1 MISRLGETDMRK
13 RQTLVALAVSGLFLL
28 AGSGEGKTLKAEINH
43 SDVADPVEA
52 KLLPGQLFDAANLP
66 PGSTG
71 DSNNWYKIPKWL
83 AGTWHKDS
91 QTNSYQY
98 NFQTRQEDSTQRT
111 VIAKGNG
118 IWGTQTDAQGEI
130 WEFNPAP
137 YVDTVDGGADTIV
150 QLIRSSEPLEV
161 SNERFVK
168 NTLDT
173 QLRVDKATGKIKTVQ
188 TAEQI
193 STYTIDSPGV
203 LKRETSSK
211 IFGQDGKPLMLARS
225 IAYENKIAEYQ
236 PRDAINGKNLKS
248 LFQEYIEQNKPVD

>member
-1 MISRLGETDMRK
+1 MKK
-13 RQTLVALAVSGLFLL
+13 RRTLVTLAVSGLLL
-28 AGSGEGKTLKAEINH
+28 LSGSVDGKTLKAEINH
-43 SDVADPVEA
+43 SDIADPIEA
-52 KLLPGQLFDAANLP
+52 KLSPGQTFDVANLP

-71 DSNNWYKIPKWL
+71 ETNNWYKIPKWL

-98 NFQTRQEDSTQRT
+98 NYLTHKEDATPKT
-111 VIAKGNG
+111 IMAKGNG
-118 IWGTQTDAQGEI
+118 IWGTQTDIQGEI

-150 QLIRSSEPLEV
+150 QLIRSSEPVEV
-161 SNERFVK
+161 TSDRFVK

-173 QLRVDKATGKIKTVQ
+173 QLRVDKETRLIKSVQ

-211 IFGQDGKPLMLARS
+211 VFGHDGKPIMLARS
-225 IAYENKIAEYQ
+225 VAYETKVAEYA
-236 PRDAINGKNLKS
+236 PRDEINGKNLKNM
-248 LFQEYIEQNKPVD
+248 FQDYLEQNKSVD

>member
-1 MISRLGETDMRK
+1 MNKRL
-13 RQTLVALAVSGLFLL
+13 TLVALTVSVLFGL
-28 AGSGEGKTLKAEINH
+28 AATVDGKVLKAEINH

-52 KLLPGQLFDAANLP
+52 KLLPGEMFDAANLP
-66 PGSTG
+66 PGATG
-71 DSNNWYKIPKWL
+71 DQNNWYKIPKWL

-98 NFQTRQEDSTQRT
+98 NYVTGQEDNTAHT
-111 VIAKGNG
+111 VMAKGNG
-118 IWGTQTDAQGEI
+118 VWGTQTDALGEI

-137 YVDTVDGGADTIV
+137 YVDTVDGDSDTII

-161 SNERFVK
+161 SADRFVK

-173 QLRVDKATGKIKTVQ
+173 QLRVDKTTRRIKTVQ

-211 IFGQDGKPLMLARS
+211 VFDHTGKPLMLARS
-225 IAYENKIAEYQ
+225 IAFESKIAEYQ
-236 PRDAINGKNLKS
+236 PRDMINGKNLKS
-248 LFQEYIEQNKPVD
+248 LFQEYIDQNKSVD

>member
-1 MISRLGETDMRK
+1 MISRLGETDMHK

-28 AGSGEGKTLKAEINH
+28 AGAGEGKTLKAEINH

-66 PGSTG
+66 PGSAG

-91 QTNSYQY
+91 QTNAYQY
-98 NFQTRQEDSTQRT
+98 NYLTRQEDSTQRT

-137 YVDTVDGGADTIV
+137 YVDTVDGGTDTIV

-161 SNERFVK
+161 SSERFVK

-211 IFGQDGKPLMLARS
+211 VFGQDGKPLMLARS
-225 IAYENKIAEYQ
+225 IAYENKIADYQ
-236 PRDAINGKNLKS
+236 PRDVINGKNLKS

>member
-1 MISRLGETDMRK
+1 MTK
-13 RQTLVALAVSGLFLL
+13 RHTLVALAVSGSFLL
-28 AGSGEGKTLKAEINH
+28 TGAVNGKVLRAEINH

-52 KLLPGQLFDAANLP
+52 KLLPGQIFDVANLP

-71 DSNNWYKIPKWL
+71 DANNWYKIPKWL

-91 QTNSYQY
+91 QTNAYQY
-98 NFQTRQEDSTQRT
+98 NYVTRQEDSTPRT

-150 QLIRSSEPLEV
+150 QLIRSSEPVEATTDK
-161 SNERFVK
+161 FVK
-168 NTLDT
+168 NTVDT
-173 QLRVDKATGKIKTVQ
+173 QLRVDKATGRIKTVQ

-193 STYTIDSPGV
+193 STYTMDSPGV

-211 IFGQDGKPLMLARS
+211 VFGHDGKPIMLARS
-225 IAYENKIAEYQ
+225 VAYENKIAEYQ
-236 PRDAINGKNLKS
+236 PRDTLNGKNLK
-248 LFQEYIEQNKPVD
+248 LMFQEYLEQNKAID

>member
-1 MISRLGETDMRK
+1 MISRLGETYMQK
-13 RQTLVALAVSGLFLL
+13 RSALIALAVSGLFLL
-28 AGSGEGKTLKAEINH
+28 TGSVESKVLKAEINH
-43 SDVADPVEA
+43 SEVADPVEA
-52 KLLPGQLFDAANLP
+52 KLLPGQFFDAANLP
-66 PGSTG
+66 PGATG

-91 QTNSYQY
+91 QTNSYQFNY
-98 NFQTRQEDSTQRT
+98 VTGQEDSTART
-111 VIAKGNG
+111 VTAKGNG
-118 IWGTQTDAQGEI
+118 VWGTQTDDQGEI

-137 YVDTVDGGADTIV
+137 YVDTVDGGTDTIV
-150 QLIRSSEPLEV
+150 QLIRSSEPLEA
-161 SNERFVK
+161 SGARFVK

-211 IFGQDGKPLMLARS
+211 IFGHDGKPLMLARS
-225 IAYENKIAEYQ
+225 ITYENKIAEYQ
-236 PRDAINGKNLKS
+236 PRDTINGKNLKS
-248 LFQEYIEQNKPVD
+248 LFQQYIDQNKPVE

>member
-1 MISRLGETDMRK
+1 MTK
-13 RQTLVALAVSGLFLL
+13 RHTLVALAVSGSFLL
-28 AGSGEGKTLKAEINH
+28 TGAVNGKVLRAEINH

-52 KLLPGQLFDAANLP
+52 KLLPGQIFDVANLP

-71 DSNNWYKIPKWL
+71 DANNWYKIPKWL

-91 QTNSYQY
+91 QTNAYQY
-98 NFQTRQEDSTQRT
+98 NYVTRQEDSTPRT

-150 QLIRSSEPLEV
+150 QLIRSSEPVEATTDK
-161 SNERFVK
+161 FVK
-168 NTLDT
+168 NTVDT
-173 QLRVDKATGKIKTVQ
+173 QLRVDKATGRIKTVQ

-211 IFGQDGKPLMLARS
+211 VFGHDGKPIMLARS
-225 IAYENKIAEYQ
+225 VAYENKIAEYQ
-236 PRDAINGKNLKS
+236 PRDTLNGKNLK
-248 LFQEYIEQNKPVD
+248 LMFQEYLEQNKAID

>member
-1 MISRLGETDMRK
+1 MTK
-13 RQTLVALAVSGLFLL
+13 RHTLVALAVSGLFFLTG
-28 AGSGEGKTLKAEINH
+28 AVSGKVLRAEINH

-52 KLLPGQLFDAANLP
+52 KLLPGQVFDIANLP
-66 PGSTG
+66 PGATG
-71 DSNNWYKIPKWL
+71 DANNWYKIPKWL

-91 QTNSYQY
+91 QTNSYQFNY
-98 NFQTRQEDSTQRT
+98 LTRQEDNTPRT

-137 YVDTVDGGADTIV
+137 YVDTVDGGTDTIV
-150 QLIRSSEPLEV
+150 QLVR
-161 SNERFVK
+161 SNEPIEATSDRFVK
-168 NTLDT
+168 NTVDT
-173 QLRVDKATGKIKTVQ
+173 QLRVDKATGRIKTVQ

-211 IFGQDGKPLMLARS
+211 VFGHDGKPIMLARS
-225 IAYENKIAEYQ
+225 VAYENKIAEYQ
-236 PRDAINGKNLKS
+236 PRDTLNGKNLKS
-248 LFQEYIEQNKPVD
+248 MFQEYLEQNRAVD